1 MNRVKIKVKLDELG
15 RVTVP
20 KIFRD
25 ALGMELGREITCSI
39 NEQGHIEY
47 YFEEEKGEQNHD

>member
-1 MNRVKIKVKLDELG
+1 MHRVKIKVKLDEMG
-15 RVTVP
+15 RVTIP

-25 ALGMELGREITCSI
+25 ALGIETGRDITCSI

-47 YFEEEKGEQNHD
+47 YFEEEKGDHNND

>member
-1 MNRVKIKVKLDELG
+1 MKRIEIAVTLDDLG

-25 ALGMELGREITCSI
+25 ALGLKTGEPIKCSI

-47 YFEEEKGEQNHD
+47 YQEDKEKGENEQ